1 MKWHWGRSRKRSRLL
16 SDLATVVAFIV
27 FACSVVAAVW
37 FAGGCVGPVASPAG
51 SQRNTGAG
59 ATQSQTQ
66 ALLAAREAVVGATAR
81 LTAAVE
87 QSGSAGRDAATG
99 GVLASQATA
108 GRDIYSGLDGGTA
121 AVLICLF
128 GLAAWKTIWRWRLAR
143 QTNGLGLNESLPE
156 M

>member
-1 MKWHWGRSRKRSRLL
+1 MKWHWGQTRRRSRLL
-16 SDLATVVAFIV
+16 SDAATALAFVVYILALG
-27 FACSVVAAVW
+27 AV
-37 FAGGCVGPVASPAG
+37 GYLLVGCVGPVASPAE

-59 ATQSQTQ
+59 ATQEQVQ
-66 ALLAAREAVVGATAR
+66 AVVAATAR
-81 LTAAVE
+81 LTAAME

-121 AVLICLF
+121 AVLVSLF
-128 GLAAWKTIWRWRLAR
+128 GLAAWKTVWRWRLSR
-143 QTNGLGLNESLPE
+143 RTNGLGLNESLPE